1 MTLDRCQLIC
11 LMRSVSRSAIARA
24 AVVLWLGVVQETCC
38 KRAPIIIFQ
47 GVGREVCGRQWAGRV
62 PVETQRRVFAV
73 IAAATAAAIAAAFA
87 TAAAPVMRGPKCDT
101 VQIGVFSGFLLSVT
115 N

>member
-1 MTLDRCQLIC
+1 M
-11 LMRSVSRSAIARA
+11 

-47 GVGREVCGRQWAGRV
+47 GVGREVCGRQWAG
-62 PVETQRRVFAV
+62 PGGDCAQRRVFAV

-87 TAAAPVMRGPKCDT
+87 TAAAPVMRGAKCDT
-101 VQIGVFSGFLLSVT
+101 VQLGIFSCFLLSVT